1 MRSLWLII
9 HLPHLPLEVYKASDS
24 EACPVVVWVGHGREQ
39 RILLGNPVAQGLGI
53 HPDMPMGA
61 AYSLAQGL
69 RAWARDEE
77 AERLVLE
84 RIALWCGQFTS
95 TISLSPPNDLL
106 LEVAGSLSL
115 FGGARSL
122 LKRVREGVTDLGYRL
137 HAALAPTPLAATLLA
152 RARRDACIEKASA
165 LVAALAPLPLEV
177 LRLNPDERVKL
188 QGLGL
193 HTLGDCLR
201 LPRKGLAR
209 RLGVSL
215 WRMFDRALGQAA
227 DPRERFQPK
236 PSFHSRLPL
245 PAEVED
251 TQALLFAASR
261 QLGELAAFLQ
271 IHCGGVQTLTWYLHH
286 RNGDSSRIALGLRSP
301 SRDPEHIR
309 VLLRERLERIS
320 LPAPVLALTLTTEP
334 MRLLPSTARCLF
346 ANPDQEKEE
355 SLDGLFDR
363 LKARLGADMI
373 HGLEVLSDHRPER
386 AWHACLPGQKPSE
399 ARELKTRP
407 LWLMPRPVALPVKSG
422 QPLFRGRPLVIT
434 KRERIESGWWDGQPI
449 ARDYFVAL
457 DADGLRL
464 WIYRE
469 LHGAGRWFLHG
480 LF

>member
-1 MRSLWLII
+1 MRSLWLNI

-24 EACPVVVWVGHGREQ
+24 EACPVVVWVGHGRGQ
-39 RILLGNPVAQGLGI
+39 RVLLGNPVAQGLGI
-53 HPDMPMGA
+53 HPDMPMSA
-61 AYSLAQGL
+61 AYSLAEDL

-77 AERLVLE
+77 AERLTLE
-84 RIALWCGQFTS
+84 RIALWCGRFTS

-122 LKRVREGVTDLGYRL
+122 LERVREGVAGLGYRL

-152 RARRDACIEKASA
+152 RARKETCIEKTSA
-165 LVAALAPLPLEV
+165 LVATLAPLPLEV
-177 LRLNPDERVKL
+177 LRLSPDELVKL

-209 RLGVSL
+209 RMGVSP

-245 PAEVED
+245 TAEVED

-271 IHCGGVQTLTWYLHH
+271 IRCGGVQTLTWYLHH

-309 VLLRERLERIS
+309 SLLRERLEGIS

-334 MRLLPSTARCLF
+334 MRLLSSYAQCLF
-346 ANPDQEKEE
+346 SNPDQEKEE
-355 SLDGLFDR
+355 SLDSLFDR
-363 LKARLGADMI
+363 LKARLGADAI
-373 HGLEVLSDHRPER
+373 HGLGILSDYRPER
-386 AWHACLPGQKPSE
+386 AWHVCLLGQKRSG
-399 ARELKTRP
+399 ACELKTRP
-407 LWLMPRPVALPVKSG
+407 LWLMPQPVALPAKSG

-434 KRERIESGWWDGQPI
+434 KRERIESGWWDGQPV
-449 ARDYFVAL
+449 ARDYFVAI
-457 DADGLRL
+457 DADGPRL